1 MGKKQKLAVI
11 VLGTGTAIF
20 VGFGVEVIVLEEWKV
35 WQIWSLAVLF
45 GIATLITWMAPARW
59 FERGAATR
67 SPSMASGGKKSVAT
81 ARRKMLDWL
90 PGIRGRLAA
99 RKAKRF
105 AEHPSITF
113 NEMFT
118 MARGSSAVRFGLPHE
133 NPGMDEVVA
142 NIKARDELARA
153 LCDRFVKEHPDS
165 CQRVGPIHT
174 EEPYSFTPATIIVLT
189 GDFQSFLAAE
199 SAKALARRDRGGKA
213 GDDG

>member
-1 MGKKQKLAVI
+1 MILREMATVFTLPCDLKALVESPVIPWIGLAAIAVGGSGLLLSARNGKNEKLAR
-11 VLGTGTAIF
+11 
-20 VGFGVEVIVLEEWKV
+20 
-35 WQIWSLAVLF
+35 
-45 GIATLITWMAPARW
+45 M
-59 FERGAATR
+59 RGGLHR
-67 SPSMASGGKKSVAT
+67 
-81 ARRKMLDWL
+81 L
-90 PGIRGRLAA
+90 PIIRGHLAA
-99 RKAKRF
+99 RKTKRF

-113 NEMFT
+113 SEMVET
-118 MARGSSAVRFGLPHE
+118 ACGSSAVRFGLPHE

-199 SAKALARRDRGGKA
+199 SAKALARRDRGKEA